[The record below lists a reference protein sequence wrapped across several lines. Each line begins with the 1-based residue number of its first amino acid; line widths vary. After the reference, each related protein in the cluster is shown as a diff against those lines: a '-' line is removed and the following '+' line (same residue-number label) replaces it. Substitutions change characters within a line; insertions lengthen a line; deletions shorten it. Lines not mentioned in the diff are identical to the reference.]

1 MKKRFFIT
9 TLLCLVATLGY
20 ADDNKSFNM
29 LKKEYDKQLLQL
41 NNTAKQQQEKIRKLE
56 NKIREQYKSLNS
68 QLADQQVEHQKQVEQ
83 LTQNLEALS
92 TQQQTTQNKLIQLTD
107 SIELLD
113 KSTTVRSEQLNQSMS
128 YRTISVM
135 VGLLIL
141 LALMGLSYWLL
152 KKRQA
157 ENSKDLSTQVQHA
170 LESVRKSEEKM
181 VQSDT
186 QLADRLIEVVAQL
199 KQSEQSTKAGSQQ
212 HEPDHSL
219 PLKLA
224 DEIHRMRKRL
234 AALPEET
241 KGLKPL
247 TKSLERLE
255 EELQEQGYEIIDYT
269 GLKYTENMSVSARFV
284 PSDDLEEGQSIINKV
299 VTPQV
304 NFKGVL
310 IRMADVEVSVG

>member
-1 MKKRFFIT
+1 MA
-9 TLLCLVATLGY
+9 LLCAIVTLGH
-20 ADDNKSFNM
+20 ADDKKSFDVV
-29 LKKEYDKQLLQL
+29 KKEYDKQLLQL
-41 NNTAKQQQEKIRKLE
+41 NIASKQQQEKIRKLE
-56 NKIREQYKSLNS
+56 NKIREQYKSLNT
-68 QLADQQVEHQKQVEQ
+68 QLENQQVEHQKQVEQ
-83 LTQNLEALS
+83 LTQNLEALNA
-92 TQQQTTQNKLIQLTD
+92 QQLTSQNKLTQLTD
-107 SIELLD
+107 SIALLD
-113 KSTTVRSEQLNQSMS
+113 KNTTVRSEQLNQSMS
-128 YRTISVM
+128 YRTISLM
-135 VGLLIL
+135 IGLLIL
-141 LALMGLSYWLL
+141 LALMGISYWLL

-157 ENSKDLSTQVQHA
+157 ENSKDLSTQVQQA
-170 LESVRKSEEKM
+170 LESVRQSEEKM

-186 QLADRLIEVVAQL
+186 QLADRLLEVVAQL
-199 KQSEQSTKAGSQQ
+199 KQSEQITKAGNQQ

-247 TKSLERLE
+247 SKSLERLE

>member
-1 MKKRFFIT
+1 M
-9 TLLCLVATLGY
+9 TLLCAIVTLGH
-20 ADDNKSFNM
+20 ADDKKSFDVV
-29 LKKEYDKQLLQL
+29 KKEYDKQLLQL
-41 NNTAKQQQEKIRKLE
+41 NIASKQQQEKIRKLE
-56 NKIREQYKSLNS
+56 NKIREQYKSLNT
-68 QLADQQVEHQKQVEQ
+68 QLENQQVEHQKQVEQ
-83 LTQNLEALS
+83 LTQNLEALNA
-92 TQQQTTQNKLIQLTD
+92 QQLTAQNKLTQLTD
-107 SIELLD
+107 SIALLD
-113 KSTTVRSEQLNQSMS
+113 KNTTVRSEQLNQSMS
-128 YRTISVM
+128 YRTISLM
-135 VGLLIL
+135 IGLLIL
-141 LALMGLSYWLL
+141 LALMGISYWLL

-157 ENSKDLSTQVQHA
+157 ENSKDLSTQVQQA
-170 LESVRKSEEKM
+170 LESVRQSEEKM

-186 QLADRLIEVVAQL
+186 QLADRLLEVVAQL
-199 KQSEQSTKAGSQQ
+199 KQSEQITKAGNQQ

-247 TKSLERLE
+247 SKSLERLE